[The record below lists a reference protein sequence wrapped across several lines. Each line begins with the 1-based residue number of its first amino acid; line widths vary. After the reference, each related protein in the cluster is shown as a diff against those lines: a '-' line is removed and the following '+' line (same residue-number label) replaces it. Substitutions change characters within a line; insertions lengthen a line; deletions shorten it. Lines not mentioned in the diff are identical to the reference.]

1 MRRNMLIAFESQ
13 MKTLFEQS
21 KQNKQRLYLNS
32 ALFKNRVSL
41 SKEIPYHSQIKFIY
55 IYISRGR
62 LRIKIYIRPLKK
74 YYIHINKH
82 VHTKK
87 MFFQKTPI

>member
-1 MRRNMLIAFESQ
+1 MRRNMLIAIESQ

-41 SKEIPYHSQIKFIY
+41 SKEIPYHPQIKFIY
-55 IYISRGR
+55 ISRGG

-87 MFFQKTPI
+87 IFFQKNPI